1 MILRPSHAVLHVC
14 VVGFTKLIELLQ
26 ISDDFHMVGSDVV
39 KLTGYKKR
47 SPECDGDVLET
58 PDTTPDVN
66 EDFPD
71 GGPQE
76 NEVRNPE
83 IIHFSS
89 HSITA

>member
-1 MILRPSHAVLHVC
+1 
-14 VVGFTKLIELLQ
+14 
-26 ISDDFHMVGSDVV
+26 MVGSDVV

-58 PDTTPDVN
+58 LDTTPDVVN

-76 NEVRNPE
+76 SEVRNPE
-83 IIHFSS
+83 IFSS
-89 HSITA
+89 YNITA